1 MPLKVRNGSNK
12 GSHGPAYQPVN
23 KVSQLNICPRWPQ
36 VSPRSAQGQ
45 PEVQSKSS
53 TGWEKDQP
61 QESSS
66 SQELKT
72 SSLTPGEHEGR
83 AEMGNRK
90 SYFQRESWKT
100 SAWYTNNLEIVP
112 GSEPLCEHL
121 VIRKG
126 KEKQRK
132 MGGAQVVQGDQT
144 TSLKYPRLTQQEL
157 QRFLPDQET
166 KWMPKFKQTKKKK
179 HILGHTLT
187 LPSAML
193 KWRNSWKTQ
202 NIFLYIPVNRVTQY
216 GI

>member
-1 MPLKVRNGSNK
+1 MPKVTPG
-12 GSHGPAYQPVN
+12 QPKIN
-23 KVSQLNICPRWPQ
+23 
-36 VSPRSAQGQ
+36 PRSKAGAAQ
-45 PEVQSKSS
+45 
-53 TGWEKDQP
+53 GWEKDQP
-61 QESSS
+61 QESSI

-72 SSLTPGEHEGR
+72 SSLTPGEDEGR

-100 SAWYTNNLEIVP
+100 SAWYTNNKEIVP
-112 GSEPLCEHL
+112 GREPLCEHL

-132 MGGAQVVQGDQT
+132 MGGGQVVQGNQT
-144 TSLKYPRLTQQEL
+144 TSLKYPRLTQQEP
-157 QRFLPDQET
+157 QRFLPDQEI

-193 KWRNSWKTQ
+193 KWRISWKTQ